1 VPVMFKVIINALHI
15 PRKNVSIRGVILT
28 LSGHRQY
35 CRNNVVTREYDKLK
49 VKTSI
54 QGDSCILTGMSVM
67 DVWVIYSHVVP
78 L

>member
-1 VPVMFKVIINALHI
+1 MFKVIINALYI

-28 LSGHRQY
+28 LSGRRRY
-35 CRNNVVTREYDKLK
+35 CRHNVVTREYDKLK